1 MRNKYS
7 LNFSA
12 YDGTFFTLTFTIAGG
27 RFIHLVE
34 DVEVYQHSFDLMC
47 EVISI
52 GTHPSAEFKARISA
66 QTSPYTFAI
75 SIQPTPTGASVYVA
89 ETSVTITCIQHPNLQ
104 PCN

>member
-12 YDGTFFTLTFTIAGG
+12 YDGTFFTLTFVIAGG

-34 DVEVYQHSFDLMC
+34 EVEVYQHAGDLMC
-47 EVISI
+47 EVIGI
-52 GTHPSAEFKARISA
+52 GTAPVTQYKAQA
-66 QTSPYTFAI
+66 QMSPYTFAI

-89 ETSVTITCIQHPNLQ
+89 ETSVTITCAQQPNLQ